1 MMKKLS
7 MMAMVLV
14 AFVAFTLQS
23 CSKGNDGI
31 PYNLSASLVIQEN
44 GRLTDEQKKIYEETY
59 NVSPTINYSS
69 DEEAEKGTEEFVG
82 RGAANIQAKIKNE
95 TGDANFVFV
104 YTVTTTRLSDNKQIF
119 SCLFIQLQQLGSLT
133 ISKSAYMKLNIT
145 AVSIIR
151 RMANII
157 GNNNSINTD
166 NPRHD

>member
-82 RGAANIQAKIKNE
+82 RGAANIQAKIKNGNE
-95 TGDANFVFV
+95 RSAQTLVEA
-104 YTVTTTRLSDNKQIF
+104 RLRN
-119 SCLFIQLQQLGSLT
+119 G
-133 ISKSAYMKLNIT
+133 
-145 AVSIIR
+145 
-151 RMANII
+151 
-157 GNNNSINTD
+157 
-166 NPRHD
+166 

>member
-1 MMKKLS
+1 MIMMKKLS
-7 MMAMVLV
+7 MMTMVLV

-59 NVSPTINYSS
+59 NVSPTINYSN
-69 DEEAEKGTEEFVG
+69 DEVAEKGTEEFVG

-104 YTVTTTRLSDNKQIF
+104 YTVTTTRLSDNKQICVYEVEYNRSF
-119 SCLFIQLQQLGSLT
+119 YYKKNGEYYR
-133 ISKSAYMKLNIT
+133 K
-145 AVSIIR
+145 
-151 RMANII
+151 
-157 GNNNSINTD
+157 
-166 NPRHD
+166 